1 MISERHRRAAPNT
14 LCMSVGLTTL
24 EVRTLQ
30 TFTGMRRSGVGAEEI
45 IHHPMNELLFVDNIK
60 PR

>member
-1 MISERHRRAAPNT
+1 
-14 LCMSVGLTTL
+14 MSVGLTTL